1 VCAHD
6 EGALTRESTRT
17 LAQLEAL
24 IGRDGVSAEYVRF
37 RIDLLKGQWAVR
49 KAFAKALSAG
59 DEHDRTQA
67 ATDTHKGQAVPV
79 FDEAALALEPTMLAS
94 LFELLHPAIRKDDRQ
109 SADIQAL
116 LAGVETKPALLGELV
131 RLSAFAPD
139 GEDLTQMSERLGAS
153 VEALLFFGR
162 ALAAPLLTELASRT
176 GRGAESDTSSS
187 GPPGCCGLCGSPPGM
202 ARLRRD
208 DGKRILHCSLCTGTW
223 AFSRL
228 ECPFCGNRQH
238 GRLSYLRANETDPW
252 WIETCEKCKRYIKVV
267 DERRLALDEET
278 IMLVA
283 DVATL
288 HLDLLAER
296 EGYQR
301 RMPYTALS

>member
-1 VCAHD
+1 MCAHD
-6 EGALTRESTRT
+6 EDALNHEPART

-24 IGRDGVSAEYVRF
+24 IGRDGVSTEYVRF

-49 KAFAKALSAG
+49 RAFAQALSAG
-59 DEHDRTQA
+59 DELGRTQG
-67 ATDTHKGQAVPV
+67 ATDTHNRQAVPV
-79 FDEAALALEPTMLAS
+79 FGEAALALEPGMLAS
-94 LFELLHPAIRKDDRQ
+94 LLELLRAATGKDERQ
-109 SADIQAL
+109 SADVQAL
-116 LAGVETKPALLGELV
+116 LAGVEAKPALLDQLV
-131 RLSAFAPD
+131 QRAAFAPD
-139 GEDLTQMSERLGAS
+139 GEQLVLLSERLGAS

-162 ALAAPLLTELASRT
+162 ALAAPLLTELASRAN
-176 GRGAESDTSSS
+176 RNAKSDAGSV
-187 GPPGCCGLCGSPPGM
+187 GPPGRCGLCGSPPGM

-208 DGKRILHCSLCTGTW
+208 DGKRVLHCSLCDGTRP
-223 AFSRL
+223 FGRL
-228 ECPFCGNRQH
+228 ECPFCGNREH
-238 GRLSYLRANETDPW
+238 GTLNYLRAKETDPW
-252 WIETCEKCKRYIKVV
+252 WIETCETCKRYIKVV

-278 IMLVA
+278 IMLVQ